1 MLKELNKEINTFE
14 ESTKEKKAI
23 EMDTPEEYIIQQKH
37 ATKFMD
43 KEQKIPEETH
53 VPENKEIN

>member
-23 EMDTPEEYIIQQKH
+23 EMDTPKEYIQQKH

-53 VPENKEIN
+53 VPEN